1 MGQDYLEEFKTKIR
15 EQLQKEAEQEVRE
28 EVAKIYLETTNYND
42 ETIAEKVKLD
52 TQQVRQFRMNYEKW
66 LCAKNLKITTEPQC
80 IMSGLP
86 SQCLPS
92 DMYVK
97 GGNLDGAENML
108 LLGLHAT
115 GLRRFLEIISNDTKQ
130 NLRKMLEQQDLD

>member
-1 MGQDYLEEFKTKIR
+1 MGQDYLGEIKTTIR

-28 EVAKIYLETTNYND
+28 EAARIYLETTNYND

-66 LCAKNLKITTEPQC
+66 LYAKNLKITTEPQC
-80 IMSGLP
+80 ITNGLP
-86 SQCLPS
+86 SQCLPP

-97 GGNLDGAENML
+97 GGKLDGAENML

-115 GLRRFLEIISNDTKQ
+115 GLRRFLEIIPNDTKQ